1 MSYVKFIFIDI
12 PAAMFTIALIM
23 AWWRLHG
30 RGIKDVIRKN
40 DIREYTAKPKPQP
53 AAKPPR
59 TPVKKPIWEQRFS
72 PSDQQAI
79 LREIH
84 RLLTEKLRSDE
95 D

>member
-12 PAAMFTIALIM
+12 PAAMFTIALVM

-30 RGIKDVIRKN
+30 RRLVDVIKKN
-40 DIREYTAKPKPQP
+40 DIRELTAKPTPAKKKPE
-53 AAKPPR
+53 KP
-59 TPVKKPIWEQRFS
+59 VDKPIWQQRFS

>member
-12 PAAMFTIALIM
+12 PAAMFTIALVM

-30 RGIKDVIRKN
+30 RRLVDVIKKN
-40 DIREYTAKPKPQP
+40 DIRELTAKPTPP
-53 AAKPPR
+53 AKQQ
-59 TPVKKPIWEQRFS
+59 PVKPVDKPIWQQRFS

>member
-12 PAAMFTIALIM
+12 PAAMFTIALAM

-30 RGIKDVIRKN
+30 RGLKDVIRNN
-40 DIREYTAKPKPQP
+40 DIREYTAKPPQP
-53 AAKPPR
+53 ANKKKPEK
-59 TPVKKPIWEQRFS
+59 PVNKPIWQQRFS